1 MPEDSNY
8 RRVSVVLPVI
18 LITIGVLFL
27 VHNWRPSFEPFGI
40 LLDYWPLILIFEGLG
55 KIYDNFQR
63 DRNPNAA
70 KGISVGTTVGILA
83 FVVVLVVLLW
93 HGRGVASQRGLYSSD
108 FNHTSQTVDLQGAKS
123 VRAKLEVSAG
133 EVTVSGDSQHALD
146 ADFRFT
152 HAYDE
157 PRVDYH
163 VTDGVG
169 EIRISQDSHP
179 VRFGNT
185 RNEWN
190 LRFNKDLP
198 LELRVEMGAGQG
210 NLDFRDIPLTRL
222 DLHLGAGQVDVDLT
236 GDRKTDLTA
245 DIEGGVGQANIR
257 LPKKTGVIA
266 EASGGIGSISTHG
279 LKQEGGSYT
288 NEAYGKSPVTIHL
301 KVSGGI
307 GEIVLTEEP

>member
-27 VHNWRPSFEPFGI
+27 VHNWRPSFEPFEI
-40 LLDYWPLILIFEGLG
+40 LWDYWPLILIFVGLG
-55 KIYDNFQR
+55 KIYDNYQR
-63 DRNPNAA
+63 GRNPNAA
-70 KGISVGTTVGILA
+70 PGISVGITVGTLGFVAVLA
-83 FVVVLVVLLW
+83 LLLW
-93 HGRGVASQRGLYSSD
+93 HGRGVARRHGLYSSD

-123 VRAKLEVSAG
+123 ARAQLEMSAG
-133 EVTVSGDSQHALD
+133 ELTISGDSQHALD

-169 EIRISQDSHP
+169 DITISQDSHP
-179 VRFGNT
+179 ISFGNT

-190 LRFNKDLP
+190 LHFSKDLP
-198 LELRVEMGAGQG
+198 LELRVEMKAGQG
-210 NLDFRDIPLTRL
+210 NLDFRDIRLTRL
-222 DLHLGAGQVDVDLT
+222 DLNLVAGQVDVDLT
-236 GDRKTDLTA
+236 GDRKSDLTA
-245 DIEGGVGQANIR
+245 DIQGGVGQANIR
-257 LPKKTGVIA
+257 LPKKIGVRA

-279 LKQEGGSYT
+279 LNQEGGSYT

>member
-8 RRVSVVLPVI
+8 RRVSLVLPVI

-27 VHNWRPSFEPFGI
+27 LHNWRPSFEPWEI
-40 LLDYWPLILIFEGLG
+40 LWDYWPLILIFVGLG

-63 DRNPNAA
+63 DRNPKAA
-70 KGISVGTTVGILA
+70 SAISVGTTVGVLA
-83 FVVVLVVLLW
+83 FVAVLALLLW
-93 HGRGVASQRGLYSSD
+93 HGRGVARRHGLYSSEVD
-108 FNHTSQTVDLQGAKS
+108 HTSQSVDLQGAKS
-123 VRAKLEVSAG
+123 ARAHLEMSAG
-133 EVTVSGDSQHALD
+133 ELTVSSDSQHSLD

-152 HAYDE
+152 HAYDR

-163 VTDGVG
+163 VTDAVG

-185 RNEWN
+185 KNEWN
-190 LRFNKDLP
+190 LRFNKNLP
-198 LELRVEMGAGQG
+198 LELRVDMGAGQG

-222 DLHLGAGQVDVDLT
+222 DLHLGAGEVDVDLT

-245 DIEGGVGQANIR
+245 QIEGGVGQANIR
-257 LPKKTGVIA
+257 LPKRIGVIA

-279 LKQEGGSYT
+279 LQQNGGSYT

>member
-1 MPEDSNY
+1 MPEDTNS
-8 RRVSVVLPVI
+8 RRVSLVLPVI

-27 VHNWRPSFEPFGI
+27 LHNWRPSFEPWGI
-40 LLDYWPLILIFEGLG
+40 LLDYWPLILIFVGLG

-63 DRNPNAA
+63 DRNPKATSA
-70 KGISVGTTVGILA
+70 ISVGTTVGILA
-83 FVVVLVVLLW
+83 FVAVLVLLLW
-93 HGRGVASQRGLYSSD
+93 HGRGVARTHGLYSSD
-108 FNHTSQTVDLQGAKS
+108 VNHASQTVDLQGAKS
-123 VRAKLEVSAG
+123 ARAHLEMSAG
-133 EVTVSGDSQHALD
+133 ELTVGGDSQHALD

-157 PRVDYH
+157 PRVNYH

-198 LELRVEMGAGQG
+198 LELRVDMGAGQG
-210 NLDFRDIPLTRL
+210 NLDFRDVPLTRL
-222 DLHLGAGQVDVDLT
+222 DLHLGAGEVDVDLT

-257 LPKKTGVIA
+257 LPKKIGVIA
-266 EASGGIGSISTHG
+266 NASGGIGSISTHG